1 MTLAAIEYTDARQML
16 ADYAD
21 RRRRLYQQ
29 RPEPVAAPEPVAE
42 QVKPKVLVFPVSRVV
57 TVDEVVAR
65 YRYAHPHCKLFASE
79 RLGKVR
85 DGFTDGASILRI
97 VVKHTG
103 VTLVDLAS
111 DRRRASLVRV
121 RQVACWLMRHHTL
134 LSFPQIG
141 AKLGGRDHT
150 TILHAVRKIDGLR
163 ERDPAIKQL
172 TDELSE
178 IIKAEFGE

>member
-1 MTLAAIEYTDARQML
+1 MTLATIEYTDANQML
-16 ADYAD
+16 ADYAA
-21 RRRRLYQQ
+21 RRRRMYEQ
-29 RPEPVAAPEPVAE
+29 RPEPAGARGPIAE
-42 QVKPKVLVFPVSRVV
+42 QIKPKVLVFPVSRPV
-57 TVDEVVAR
+57 TVDEIVAR
-65 YRYAHPHCKLFASE
+65 YRYAHPRCKLFASE
-79 RLGKVR
+79 RLDKGR
-85 DGFTDGASILRI
+85 DGFTDGATIIRL

-103 VTLVDLAS
+103 VTRAELAS

-121 RQVACWLMRHHTL
+121 RQIACWLMRHHTK

-141 AKLGGRDHT
+141 ERLGGRDHT
-150 TILHAVRKIDGLR
+150 TVLHAVRKIDDLR